1 MKKVIGVTNFP
12 EHCFFN
18 ILFPFAYTYKI
29 CRVIYVC
36 DAQLLC
42 TRRKNL
48 SRVFYQCEEKMLMG
62 LTNRSVIGV
71 NRKFVDFPIELRG
84 DTRDLRV
91 FRAFRG

>member
-18 ILFPFAYTYKI
+18 IPFSFACSYKI

-42 TRRKNL
+42 TRQKNL
-48 SRVFYQCEEKMLMG
+48 SRVFYQSKEKMLMG
-62 LTNRSVIGV
+62 LTNRGMDPKYAAGYSNEVSTSERSDRLNAWLV
-71 NRKFVDFPIELRG
+71 C
-84 DTRDLRV
+84 
-91 FRAFRG
+91 